1 MTFMSPL
8 DLLSVSGHEQD
19 IIRCLVRRP
28 RLTMQEIAR
37 FTQIP
42 VDELERLLS
51 SMVGEAR
58 LTRDSDSTFHVPLGG
73 KPQPKRDAAGSSLL
87 GTLFG

>member
-1 MTFMSPL
+1 MSPL

-28 RLTMQEIAR
+28 RLTMHEIAK

-42 VDELERLLS
+42 LEELERLLN
-51 SMVGEAR
+51 SMVRDAR
-58 LTRDSDSTFHVPLGG
+58 LTRDSDSTFQVPLGG
-73 KPQPKRDAAGSSLL
+73 KTPRRENNGTSLL